1 MMSTIFCGL
10 PLLAGSVGRV
20 LRELA
25 ERPVSFETWGGMVR
39 GTADRTVT
47 YFAVIMLWMSP
58 KLVCWL
64 SERGCIKDMLK
75 A

>member
-10 PLLAGSVGRV
+10 PLMAGSVGRV

-25 ERPVSFETWGGMVR
+25 ERPVSFETWGGMLR
-39 GTADRTVT
+39 GTADRTAT
-47 YFAVIMLWMSP
+47 YLAVIMLWMSP

-64 SERGCIKDMLK
+64 TEREFIKDMLK

>member
-10 PLLAGSVGRV
+10 PFVAGSAGRV

-25 ERPVSFETWGGMVR
+25 ERSVSFGTWGGMLH

-47 YFAVIMLWMSP
+47 YLAVIMLWMSP
-58 KLVCWL
+58 KPVCWL
-64 SERGCIKDMLK
+64 SERECIKDMLK

>member
-10 PLLAGSVGRV
+10 PLMAGSVGRV

-25 ERPVSFETWGGMVR
+25 ERSVSFETWGGMLR

-47 YFAVIMLWMSP
+47 YLAVVVLWMSP

-64 SERGCIKDMLK
+64 SERECVKDMLK
-75 A
+75 V